1 MSILSPALL
10 GAAGL
15 VLLAAAAGHLR
26 SPADLRRGL
35 AAHQVLP
42 TSLHRA
48 VATVLGPVELV
59 LGALALA
66 AAVGAGGAGRGFALG
81 VSMPLAAL
89 FLLLTAYLVQVL
101 RTTRGQVVPCA
112 CGLGQTPVGPPTIA
126 RAGILTAVAVL
137 GGVTAQ
143 GWSLPSAPATEASVA
158 LAAMLVLALATA
170 LLPAARAVPEAVL
183 SHAGGH
189 R

>member
-15 VLLAAAAGHLR
+15 VLLAAGLGHLR

-35 AAHQVLP
+35 AAHRVLP
-42 TSLHRA
+42 GALHRA
-48 VATVLGPVELV
+48 VALVLGPVEV
-59 LGALALA
+59 ALGALALV
-66 AAVGAGGAGRGFALG
+66 AAVGAGSWGRGVAVG
-81 VSMPLAAL
+81 VSMPVTLL
-89 FLLLTAYLVQVL
+89 FLLLTAYLFRVL

-112 CGLGQTPVGPPTIA
+112 CGLGETPVGPPTVA
-126 RAGILTAVAVL
+126 RAAILTALAAL

-143 GWSLPSAPATEASVA
+143 GWSLASAPAAEVFVA

-170 LLPAARAVPEAVL
+170 LLPAARTVPEAVL
-183 SHAGGH
+183 AHGGGH